1 MHEIAHPIFLGF
13 PRAIKRRRR
22 LVLFATLMGGFWA
35 VVFSIL
41 GRPSPT
47 YTATARIILADFGDE
62 DRHLEAIRATW
73 PMRLR

>member
-22 LVLFATLMGGFWA
+22 LVLFATLMGGLWA
-35 VVFSIL
+35 VVFLDPWTALS
-41 GRPSPT
+41 T
-47 YTATARIILADFGDE
+47 YTATARITLADFGDE